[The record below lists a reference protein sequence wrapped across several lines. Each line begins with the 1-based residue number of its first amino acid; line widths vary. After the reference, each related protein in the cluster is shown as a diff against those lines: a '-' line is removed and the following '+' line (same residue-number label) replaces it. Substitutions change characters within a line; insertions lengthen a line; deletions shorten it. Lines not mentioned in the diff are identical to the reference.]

1 MRPPRAGVTAR
12 QRRAPAPPAWPD
24 WLAAA
29 AIATVTIVAFSPSLD
44 NDFVLWDDAGNFLYN
59 PNFRGLGWRNILWMF
74 TAFHLGPYM
83 PVTWLTL
90 GADYLV
96 WGLDP
101 FGYHLTSLVIHAVA
115 AVLCYFVARRLIAAA
130 LSRGPGDTVVR
141 VGSAVAAL
149 LFAIHPLRV
158 ESVAWAS
165 ERRDVVSGALAL
177 LTVLAYLRSTED
189 EGPRRWYWI
198 SVACF
203 TLAALAKAIVAPLPI
218 VLLILDV
225 YPLNRLSTAH
235 GARRVRALVV
245 EKAPFFGVAVITGAV
260 AIVGQRYG
268 GAIASLTDVG
278 LVRRVTF
285 STYSMAFYLGKLVW
299 PVNLSPLY
307 ARPDSVGVVPTLAA
321 VTTLVVMTAVAVV
334 LRRRFPWLLTTWA
347 AYLVLVLPVS
357 GLVHTAFHVAADRY
371 TYLPAIGW
379 SIVAGGVIALAW
391 NRTVWRSASTALA
404 VLAIAAL
411 AAVTWR
417 QTQSWRDT
425 EALWRRAATAAPSA
439 FAYAA
444 LAEAQL
450 ERGANAEA
458 LESAHRALALE
469 PASPWANAALADVVL
484 STGGRPDDAVQLARR
499 AVERGP
505 SLFAARFS
513 LARALGEAGKTNDAI
528 QEYRAALQLDPT
540 SVMAY
545 NNLGVLLWRA
555 GKTDEAEQLF
565 RHALALY
572 PDHELAHVN
581 LGQLLRGV
589 GREEEGVRHLRHAEH
604 LGTRGAR

>member
-1 MRPPRAGVTAR
+1 M
-12 QRRAPAPPAWPD
+12 
-24 WLAAA
+24 
-29 AIATVTIVAFSPSLD
+29 IAVITVVAFSPSLE

-74 TAFHLGPYM
+74 TTFHLGPYM

-101 FGYHLTSLVIHAVA
+101 FGYHLTSLVIHAGA
-115 AVLCYFVARRLIAAA
+115 AVLCYSVARRLIAAA
-130 LSRGPGDTVVR
+130 LSRGRGDTVVR
-141 VGSAVAAL
+141 AGSAVAAL

-189 EGPRRWYWI
+189 ERPRRWYRI
-198 SVACF
+198 AVGCF

-225 YPLNRLSTAH
+225 YPLKRLSTAP

-245 EKAPFFGVAVITGAV
+245 EKAPFFAVAAVTGAL
-260 AIVGQRYG
+260 AIVGQRHG
-268 GAIASLTDVG
+268 GALASLTDVG
-278 LVRRVTF
+278 LARRVAF
-285 STYSMAFYLGKLVW
+285 SAYSMAFYLGKLVW

-307 ARPDSVGVVPTLAA
+307 ARPDGVGVAPTLAA
-321 VTTLVVMTAVAVV
+321 GATLVVITAAAVA
-334 LRRRFPWLLTTWA
+334 LRRRFPGLLAAWA
-347 AYLVLVLPVS
+347 AYLVLGLPVS
-357 GLVHTAFHVAADRY
+357 GLVHTAFHIAADRY

-379 SIVAGGVIALAW
+379 SIVAGGLVALAW
-391 NRTVWRSASTALA
+391 NRTAWRWASTALA
-404 VLAIAAL
+404 ILAVAAL
-411 AAVTWR
+411 GAVTWR
-417 QTQSWRDT
+417 QTQFWRDT
-425 EALWRRAATAAPSA
+425 EALWRRAAAAAPSA

-450 ERGANAEA
+450 ERGADAEA
-458 LESAHRALALE
+458 LESARRALALD
-469 PASPWANAALADVVL
+469 PASPWANATLADVIL

-505 SLFAARFS
+505 ALFVARFS

-528 QEYRAALQLDPT
+528 REYRAALQLDPT

-581 LGQLLRGV
+581 LGHLLRGV
-589 GREEEGVRHLRHAEH
+589 GREEEGVKHLRHAEH